1 MYNAVIRDT
10 YAQLFKLAEAKLP
23 QFVRE
28 ATVKVASVE
37 PVVSKALSDRW
48 SKT

>member
-1 MYNAVIRDT
+1 MYDAITRET

-23 QFVRE
+23 TSVRE
-28 ATVKVASVE
+28 ELAKVASFE